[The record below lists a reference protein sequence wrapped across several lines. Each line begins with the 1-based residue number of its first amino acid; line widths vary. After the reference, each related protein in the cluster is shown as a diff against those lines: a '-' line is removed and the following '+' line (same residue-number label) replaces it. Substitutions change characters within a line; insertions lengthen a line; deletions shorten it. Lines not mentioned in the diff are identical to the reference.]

1 MLTAV
6 YAHLICSMFNVAL
19 LLTLNLVFCRC
30 VGYFHRDLKPENL
43 LCGGPDNVKL
53 ADFGL
58 AREIRSK
65 PPFTDYVSTRWFV
78 NYRSYI
84 RITNTCLL
92 FFASSLFADMH
103 VDIVVV
109 QIHVL

>member
-1 MLTAV
+1 MLYGV
-6 YAHLICSMFNVAL
+6 GVSLLILCFANYFL
-19 LLTLNLVFCRC
+19 L
-30 VGYFHRDLKPENL
+30 GYFHRDLKPENL

-78 NYRSYI
+78 YCSVPFSLGSYD
-84 RITNTCLL
+84 T
-92 FFASSLFADMH
+92 
-103 VDIVVV
+103 
-109 QIHVL
+109 